1 LANHKSSKKRILVTE
16 KRRKVNIVR
25 KNATRTE
32 VKKAA
37 NAIASGDKA
46 AAMEAVK
53 KAESRLMKAAKKV
66 MPKKRASRKV
76 SRLVKAANKISK

>member
-1 LANHKSSKKRILVTE
+1 MANHKSSKKRILVTE